1 MVSHVCSGLG
11 LTLDDGHGRF
21 DCAYLMLAGVR
32 LCEAARPHFWGGGA
46 QFEVLGTA
54 RADSGVP
61 GPVRKLGHLVLR
73 FLGTL
78 NDTGCHRRAENGV
91 GTHGLDLAWAKGE
104 KQGELRLGGEALA
117 CSVGHWLGLVGAIA
131 GRDETRWPDL

>member
-1 MVSHVCSGLG
+1 MQK
-11 LTLDDGHGRF
+11 LTALTRLVAGQKPRGHCTG
-21 DCAYLMLAGVR
+21 
-32 LCEAARPHFWGGGA
+32 GGGA

-91 GTHGLDLAWAKGE
+91 GTHGLDL
-104 KQGELRLGGEALA
+104 
-117 CSVGHWLGLVGAIA
+117 V
-131 GRDETRWPDL
+131 